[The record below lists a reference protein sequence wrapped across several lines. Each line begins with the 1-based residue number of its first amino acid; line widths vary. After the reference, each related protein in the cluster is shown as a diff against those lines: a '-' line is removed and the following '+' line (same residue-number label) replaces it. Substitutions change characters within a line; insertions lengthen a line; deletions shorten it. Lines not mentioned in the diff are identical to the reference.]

1 MSRPVHFDIT
11 ADDPERAVA
20 FYEKAFGWK
29 ITHWG
34 GDGPMDYWL
43 ITTGKDDPGIDGGL
57 AKRNEG
63 QNGVM
68 NTIGVPSVDEYLERI
83 TSAGGQVIMPKDA
96 IPGVGWFAACA
107 DPDGN
112 QFGIMQDDP
121 EAK

>member
-1 MSRPVHFDIT
+1 MPRPIHFDMT
-11 ADDPERAVA
+11 AEEPERAVR
-20 FYEKAFGWK
+20 FYGDVFGWQFHK
-29 ITHWG
+29 W
-34 GDGPMDYWL
+34 DGPMDYWL